1 MKSAVTPVDRYS
13 TVAEFEL
20 VVNQTRYDVEEVAPE
35 FLTLATPADI
45 PAGDADLYIR
55 VEGEDELHRR
65 IRLPQGASADSPRV
79 VIERD
84 VAAE

>member
-1 MKSAVTPVDRYS
+1 MKSATTPTERYS

-20 VVNQTRYDVEEVAPE
+20 VVNQTSYDVEEVAPD
-35 FLTLATPADI
+35 FVTLARAADI
-45 PAGDADLYIR
+45 PSCIADLYIR

-65 IRLPQGASADSPRV
+65 IRLPHGASADSPRV

-84 VAAE
+84 VAEA